1 MLYLK
6 KIFMK
11 PEIIAEIGWNHMG
24 DMDLASKMIK
34 AAKDS
39 GATIAKFQ
47 TWKVSRLKNGD
58 WDSDG
63 RRNIYENAELS
74 LDQHNYLIDTCKKEK
89 IEFMS
94 SAFSVED
101 AKLLASLNCKKIKI
115 PSFEVNN
122 FELLDFCKQNFSII
136 YVSTG
141 TANKEEIL
149 ELSKFF
155 EKWIGKLVV
164 MHCVSAYP
172 CNPENINLPRINH
185 LRKFFKYVGFS
196 DHTQG
201 TLSTISSIFLEPVAI
216 EKHFTIDH
224 NLPGRDNK
232 FAILPNQMR
241 EINNFIDVNKNSMN
255 DHGLDFQNIELA
267 SRDSYRGRFNG

>member
-1 MLYLK
+1 MR
-6 KIFMK
+6 

-24 DMDLASKMIK
+24 DMNLASKMIK
-34 AAKDS
+34 AAKNS
-39 GATIAKFQ
+39 GADIAKFQ
-47 TWKVSRLKNGD
+47 TWKVSRLKDGE
-58 WDSDG
+58 WDNDG
-63 RRNIYENAELS
+63 RRSIYENAELS
-74 LDQHNYLIDTCKKEK
+74 KEQHLFLIEVCRKEN

-101 AKLLASLNCKKIKI
+101 AKLLSNLNCKKIKI

-122 FELLDFCKQNFSII
+122 FELLDFCKKHFSII

-141 TANKEEIL
+141 TANKDEIL
-149 ELSKFF
+149 KLSNFF
-155 EKWIGKLVV
+155 RSWDGKLIV

-172 CNPENINLPRINH
+172 CNSEKINLPRINH
-185 LRKFFKYVGFS
+185 LREFFKNVGFS

-201 TLSTISSIFLEPVAI
+201 TLSTISSIFLNPLAI

-232 FAILPNQMR
+232 FAILPSELKELTEFIHIR
-241 EINNFIDVNKNSMN
+241 EQCNK
-255 DHGLDFQNIELA
+255 DHGMNYQKIEED
-267 SRDSYRGRFNG
+267 SRKFYRGRFAASK